1 MNLKVEDLSSKKIK
15 NPENLVEKVLDV
27 VPAEHLR
34 GLTKIVFVDTI
45 NEPRITAAQR
55 ATLPALYH
63 PKMGGQ
69 MAWAEVAMTVLFPN
83 KKLTEK
89 LMARMTMKPNL
100 AQVVLSL
107 VAQHYYMTLSKGV
120 KKTQIE
126 LACRTYTE
134 KYFTKWRESQGGLR
148 MRLTKPFRPTLD
160 KWAKKLSKKY
170 KEEID
175 RKKAQEKLKG

>member
-1 MNLKVEDLSSKKIK
+1 MNLKIEDLSSKSIK
-15 NPENLVEKVLDV
+15 NAERHVGRVIDV

-45 NEPRITAAQR
+45 TEPRISAAQR

-63 PKMGGQ
+63 PKVGGQ
-69 MAWAEVAMTVLFPN
+69 MAWGEVATTVLFPR

-89 LMARMTMKPNL
+89 LMSRLTVKPNI

-107 VAQHYYMTLSKGV
+107 IAQHYYMTLSKGI
-120 KKTQIE
+120 KKNQLE

-170 KEEID
+170 KQEMD
-175 RKKAQEKLKG
+175 RKRTSKS